1 MILSQAQAS
10 ELGEA
15 LLDAAEE
22 VNKSNKTQSVVMLNN
37 TAVAVPYDEDIQDR
51 YETAAI
57 IQV

>member
-15 LLDAAEE
+15 LLDAAEAA
-22 VNKSNKTQSVVMLNN
+22 NKSNKTQSVIMLNN

>member
-15 LLDAAEE
+15 LLDAAEAA
-22 VNKSNKTQSVVMLNN
+22 NKSNKTQSVVMLSD
-37 TAVAVPYDEDIQDR
+37 TAVAVPYDQDIQDQ
-51 YETAAI
+51 YETVVI

>member
-15 LLDAAEE
+15 LLDAAEAA
-22 VNKSNKTQSVVMLNN
+22 NKSNKTQSVVMLSD
-37 TAVAVPYDEDIQDR
+37 TAVAVPYDQDIQDQ
-51 YETAAI
+51 YETAVI